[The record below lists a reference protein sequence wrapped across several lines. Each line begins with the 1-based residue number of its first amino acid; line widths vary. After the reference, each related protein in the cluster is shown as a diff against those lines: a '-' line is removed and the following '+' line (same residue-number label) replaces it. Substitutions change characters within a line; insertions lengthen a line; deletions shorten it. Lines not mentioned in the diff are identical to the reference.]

1 MRLMAF
7 AFLAFLTVGG
17 GDGLAASYRFQV
29 LIDVDRNAQT
39 GCASDGAASA
49 LIGQDLRVVA
59 LSDRNQISE
68 TVVEGCQQGDW
79 ELLDRDAVPRPIA
92 HAQGH
97 FGSDAIEWWLPR
109 RWIPVLP
116 RIPLRFVAERLD
128 LPASD
133 FVGDGAP
140 GTVLEL
146 ELGDE
151 TEAVPS
157 LGSAGMAL
165 LALALSWLGL
175 RRSPRAGAAAVS
187 SGLVLLALWAQGLPP
202 EAHAD
207 DARVGHVA
215 ALDAGNDA
223 ADAGVDFLAVQA
235 SADGEQVHFRVDV
248 NNIEDD
254 ALADGARV
262 LFIGN
267 SLTYSNELP
276 SILEAIARQ
285 SGKRLITDAI
295 TIPGGA
301 LEDHFRSRT
310 AHAALASGG
319 YAIVIL
325 QQGPSSLP
333 ESQANL
339 REWMQRFAPR
349 IRAGGARP
357 ALYMVWPDE
366 TRLAFFDD
374 VRASY
379 SNAALD
385 VNGMFIPAGEVWRA
399 AWRIDAQLPLYAGDR
414 FHPSALGS
422 YAAALSMYAE
432 LYRQSPVGLPA
443 RLVLANGDELEL
455 DAVQVEIVQT
465 AAWTAHL
472 EFGRAGG

>member
-1 MRLMAF
+1 MRAPFLALC
-7 AFLAFLTVGG
+7 AFLLVDA

-29 LIDVDRNAQT
+29 LIDLDRDAQT
-39 GCASDGAASA
+39 GCAPAGAAGA
-49 LIGQDLRVVA
+49 MVGQDLRILA
-59 LSDRNQISE
+59 LTDRSQVSE
-68 TVVEGCQQGDW
+68 TVVERCHQGAW
-79 ELLDRDAVPRPIA
+79 EQVERDARARPIA
-92 HAQGH
+92 VGQGH
-97 FGSDAIEWWLPR
+97 FGSDAIEWSLPR
-109 RWIPVLP
+109 SRVSALP

-128 LPASD
+128 LPAAD
-133 FVGDGAP
+133 VVGDGP
-140 GTVLEL
+140 LGSKL
-146 ELGDE
+146 ELGLVDD
-151 TEAVPS
+151 TLAVPS
-157 LGSAGMAL
+157 LGRVGMAL
-165 LALALSWLGL
+165 LALFLAWLGL

-187 SGLVLLALWAQGLPP
+187 SGLILLALWAQGLPP
-202 EAHAD
+202 EARAD
-207 DARVGHVA
+207 AARIGYVA
-215 ALDAGNDA
+215 AHDAGNDV
-223 ADAGVDFLAVQA
+223 ADAGVDILKVQA
-235 SADGEQVHFRVDV
+235 SVEGEQVNFRVDV

-301 LEDHFRSRT
+301 LEDHFRGRT

-339 REWMQRFAPR
+339 REWTQRFAPR

-374 VRASY
+374 VRTSY

-385 VNGMFIPAGEVWRA
+385 ANGMFIPAGEVWRA
-399 AWRIDAQLPLYAGDR
+399 AWRIDAQLPLYDDDR

-432 LYRQSPVGLPA
+432 LYRQSPLGLPA
-443 RLVLANGDELEL
+443 RLVLANGDVLEF
-455 DAVQVEIVQT
+455 DAAQAQVIQT